1 MICGLFSNY
10 FLEQFSIFY
19 RIKKI
24 RKQRLMIKKIVFYFF
39 LGLFPKLIM
48 QIYRMIKN
56 KALGMK
62 IIFKIYLNY

>member
-1 MICGLFSNY
+1 
-10 FLEQFSIFY
+10 
-19 RIKKI
+19 
-24 RKQRLMIKKIVFYFF
+24 MIKKKLFSIFF

-56 KALGMK
+56 KTLGMK